1 MNFRALTLVLL
12 SLLLLTSCGG
22 GDDPA
27 APQNQDPPG
36 GPDPARPTPMAL
48 RFPET
53 EGWTRP
59 VAATV
64 TLWPSAVAADA
75 IQGRLLSLPDVV
87 SYSRRTGT
95 QLGFFITEP
104 NIGDYVI
111 DLKPRGQRRPLD
123 DVVDELRDRIA
134 AVEPALRTDFGQL
147 LEDDIGDLTGGEPQ
161 PIDIKVF
168 GTDQALLQKT
178 AQQIAQIVAD
188 YRAPRTP
195 SRGIIITKPPWT
207 YASIPR
213 PRPGMG

>member
-36 GPDPARPTPMAL
+36 GPDPARPTPTGHDAS
-48 RFPET
+48 RRR

-104 NIGDYVI
+104 NTGDYVI
-111 DLKPRGQRRPLD
+111 NLKPRSQRRP
-123 DVVDELRDRIA
+123 VDEVIGDLRARIA
-134 AVEPALRTDFGQL
+134 EVEPSMRTDFGQL
-147 LEDDIGDLTGGEPQ
+147 IEDES
-161 PIDIKVF
+161 
-168 GTDQALLQKT
+168 GT
-178 AQQIAQIVAD
+178 
-188 YRAPRTP
+188 
-195 SRGIIITKPPWT
+195 
-207 YASIPR
+207 
-213 PRPGMG
+213 